1 MQFLCELFI
10 GDAFKLFIVHLL
22 FTFYPSK
29 LAASVSVLHS
39 QHSAALGQSAWDLIG
54 DRCTQSALASP
65 DYLPFCLQSEGGGWC
80 EIGVLPFLIESN
92 LPKLK
97 SSIFAIIVNSG
108 NILAGGWS

>member
-29 LAASVSVLHS
+29 LAVSVSVLHS
-39 QHSAALGQSAWDLIG
+39 QRSAALGQSAWDLIG

-65 DYLPFCLQSEGGGWC
+65 FQITCHSACSLKEVGGVRLGCYLSSLRATCQNLSH
-80 EIGVLPFLIESN
+80 PFL
-92 LPKLK
+92 LL
-97 SSIFAIIVNSG
+97 
-108 NILAGGWS
+108 L